1 MEQQGEEEGGGGRM
15 GGKGPDM
22 AHTTCIRMY
31 VQ

>member
-1 MEQQGEEEGGGGRM
+1 MEQQGEEEGEGGRM
-15 GGKGPDM
+15 GGKETDM